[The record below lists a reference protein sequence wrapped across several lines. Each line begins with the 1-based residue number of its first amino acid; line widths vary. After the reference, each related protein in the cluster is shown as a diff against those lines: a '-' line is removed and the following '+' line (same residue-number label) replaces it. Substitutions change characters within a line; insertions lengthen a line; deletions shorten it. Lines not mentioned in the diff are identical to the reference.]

1 MGGRGGAGGGKGGGR
16 VGGSSRP
23 AGSGGGVTLR
33 LPALSGSEKQI
44 SWAKDILSNPYETM
58 GARVKSFERMADA
71 FDKGGKGYGD
81 KERTEADAYKAAQKR
96 YAEEIGKLKDM
107 KASQIID
114 QRSGINTIANNIIKD
129 EYRKRK
135 LNPLNASKV

>member
-16 VGGSSRP
+16 VGGSSGAVGGSSRP
-23 AGSGGGVTLR
+23 AGRGGGVTLR

-58 GARVKSFERMADA
+58 GARAKSFERMADS

-81 KERTEADAYKAAQKR
+81 KERTEADA
-96 YAEEIGKLKDM
+96 
-107 KASQIID
+107 SQ
-114 QRSGINTIANNIIKD
+114 
-129 EYRKRK
+129 
-135 LNPLNASKV
+135 